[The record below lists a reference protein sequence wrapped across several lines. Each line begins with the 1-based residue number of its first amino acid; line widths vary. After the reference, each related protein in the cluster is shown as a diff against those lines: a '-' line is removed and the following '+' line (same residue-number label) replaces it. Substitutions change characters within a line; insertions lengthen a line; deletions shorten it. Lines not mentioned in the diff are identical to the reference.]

1 MSQTLSTVS
10 SLITRSSTIAFSKPN
25 KVHTQCLNVRMISV
39 SPPQNV
45 SVDAPLSLTPT
56 PRRDAI
62 ILGVALGVAVAA
74 LGLNISDKAWA
85 AARRPPP
92 KTEDQEKKDPNV
104 SGVLA
109 KVLASKKRKEAM
121 KQAMAKQRERG
132 KKVEEPPSNSSPP
145 SQESPPS

>member
-1 MSQTLSTVS
+1 MSQALSTVS
-10 SLITRSSTIAFSKPN
+10 SLITRSSTLKFSKPN
-25 KVHTQCLNVRMISV
+25 KIHTQCLNVRMISV
-39 SPPQNV
+39 SPQNV
-45 SVDAPLSLTPT
+45 SVDAPISLTPT

-74 LGLNISDKAWA
+74 LGLNISDKALA

-92 KTEDQEKKDPNV
+92 KTEEQEKKDPNV

-121 KQAMAKQRERG
+121 KQAMAQQRERG
-132 KKVEEPPSNSSPP
+132 KKIEEPPSTSSP
-145 SQESPPS
+145 SSLESPPS